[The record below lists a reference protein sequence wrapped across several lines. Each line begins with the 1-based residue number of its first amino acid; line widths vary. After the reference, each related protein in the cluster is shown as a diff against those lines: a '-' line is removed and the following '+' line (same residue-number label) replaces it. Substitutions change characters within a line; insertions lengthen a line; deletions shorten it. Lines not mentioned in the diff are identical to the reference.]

1 MFSPLPEHREILNF
15 DVFFKKENRN
25 LMNIEQKAASLGI
38 DKDEYSQLLK
48 IFINTSKKELSFIKE
63 ALQIRNFSEAARLL
77 HSVKGAAVSLGLA
90 NFAASTQM
98 IEENLTISSTDS
110 LLDQVQVLISDLGS
124 LKI

>member
-1 MFSPLPEHREILNF
+1 
-15 DVFFKKENRN
+15 
-25 LMNIEQKAASLGI
+25 MNIEQKAASLGI

-98 IEENLTISSTDS
+98 IKENLTISSTDS